1 MKKISI
7 ILLHVLCVTP
17 LRGQEEIIVI
27 EDLSPKELR
36 AQIIRVESEF
46 YRVFNLSTEK
56 DNLKIECLE
65 YAPTGSLIKRRAC
78 EPNFYTDA
86 RNQNVRN
93 WRDQVDI
100 LASPEALRSSLAKE
114 FEELTEAMNILIAEN
129 EYFRELNNV
138 LRMLRDREREL

>member
-7 ILLHVLCVTP
+7 IFFYVLSVTS

-27 EDLSPKELR
+27 EDLSPGELR

-56 DNLKIECLE
+56 AKLKIECLE
-65 YAPTGSLIKRRAC
+65 YAPTGSAIKRRAC

-93 WRDQVDI
+93 WQDQVDI
-100 LASPEALRSSLAKE
+100 LASPEALRSSLEKE
-114 FEELTEAMNILIAEN
+114 FEELTETMNILIKEN